1 MRSLEADAEL
11 LGAQRIWAQTQPQGL
26 TGNQENVMALL
37 HKSGLSPPGGGERME
52 GRMQYSAVISAEIFS
67 CECLSI
73 CMPKDGIWSFSLMN
87 DWSSE
92 AHEGKKQKMHM

>member
-1 MRSLEADAEL
+1 
-11 LGAQRIWAQTQPQGL
+11 
-26 TGNQENVMALL
+26 
-37 HKSGLSPPGGGERME
+37 ME
-52 GRMQYSAVISAEIFS
+52 GHMQFSVVISAEIFS

-73 CMPKDGIWSFSLMN
+73 CMTKNGIWSFSLVS